1 VTLREK
7 NIVKRKNKLMNK
19 LKKGLLFGSIA
30 SISLLFSL
38 PAAWAQ
44 DASIDCTTARE
55 DIAELR
61 GEKQKVESHKSKGL
75 FSITPIGMVVGAM
88 SEDDKG
94 SDGKDM
100 HVDEYNK
107 KIDEHIEKIRAACP
121 DEAS

>member
-1 VTLREK
+1 M
-7 NIVKRKNKLMNK
+7 KRKNALVNK
-19 LKKGLLFGSIA
+19 FNKALLFGSVA
-30 SISLLFSL
+30 SISLLFCL

-55 DIAELR
+55 DIVELQS
-61 GEKQKVESHKSKGL
+61 EKKKAESHKSKGL

-88 SEDDKG
+88 SEDDKV

-121 DEAS
+121 EEAGSD